1 VFSKI
6 KIRYYYGNS
15 LYINNYFNHYLQYV
29 INHNYMSLKKSE
41 LKEFEKEKQRFIS
54 IMELTIKN
62 INLKRLNKF
71 KNLL

>member
-1 VFSKI
+1 
-6 KIRYYYGNS
+6 
-15 LYINNYFNHYLQYV
+15 
-29 INHNYMSLKKSE
+29 MSLKKSE